1 LKTKFEADSHT
12 QPQALTNSKS
22 DVRERSYAW
31 PKSSHVLRDSGPSG
45 MHTAEIAHMR
55 EARRDRGLCLAA
67 WWQKVERDER
77 NFFRKV
83 ENEEKSSMEEKIK
96 SNKKK
101 NDQEKF
107 ISKFFPACNSSPGG
121 TLRQVKLEA
130 KVALL
135 VKSEDKIAS
144 IIMGQRK
151 LIDCSLSL

>member
-1 LKTKFEADSHT
+1 
-12 QPQALTNSKS
+12 
-22 DVRERSYAW
+22 
-31 PKSSHVLRDSGPSG
+31 

-144 IIMGQRK
+144 IIMGQRNAVY
-151 LIDCSLSL
+151 LCECGATEGHLQGGTTYQIRSRRHFTR